1 MLLFSIV
8 LLVLGVEMSGAMLRC
23 VAPDVTQLPS
33 LSMLCSGEEKAQ
45 RGSREPQSSL
55 SGDFISSVFI
65 SHQMFL
71 FFFIIIWCMQA
82 KFGFKLALSDK
93 YCIAMSW
100 IFSFSSS
107 VGPLAHLIQSFPY
120 KAHVPSSNTMPS
132 LFFKLPARASL
143 WPTAS
148 LVGGGG
154 EGGGGYCTRESWDLS
169 LRRANAA

>member
-1 MLLFSIV
+1 
-8 LLVLGVEMSGAMLRC
+8 MSGAMLRC
-23 VAPDVTQLPS
+23 IAPDITQLPD
-33 LSMLCSGEEKAQ
+33 LSMLCSGKEKAQ

-55 SGDFISSVFI
+55 SSDFISSVFI
-65 SHQMFL
+65 AHQIDIS
-71 FFFIIIWCMQA
+71 FFIIIWCMQT

-120 KAHVPSSNTMPS
+120 KAHVPGWKPSSNTMPS
-132 LFFKLPARASL
+132 LFFKLPARAAL
-143 WPTAS
+143 WPKAS
-148 LVGGGG
+148 LVEGGG
-154 EGGGGYCTRESWDLS
+154 EGGGGYCTRESWDPS